1 MGSDAFS
8 KLERELLAHFSR
20 DVATEPHTVSYEVVA
35 NFTVEAGKKNT
46 LTVP

>member
-20 DVATEPHTVSYEVVA
+20 DVATEPRTASYEVVA
-35 NFTVEAGKKNT
+35 KFTVEPGKTNT